1 MSAFEF
7 FFSFYGL
14 LLGLSVAELV
24 GGFARLLHERHR
36 VRFGWL
42 TPLLALF
49 VALDLATFWNQA
61 WMFFRGAPFNPALL
75 FVGLV
80 IAATFYVAASVTFP
94 RVNAE
99 GVDTPIDLD
108 AHFWAH
114 RRVVFSCVLAANAMV
129 WLLLGSLSFVDAAW
143 AAIWSPRLAIGVALF
158 AICTATAAF
167 APSRRI
173 VTAALMAVLAYTL
186 WNMVRAAAGLIAAG
200 VWSPAIGGG

>member
-99 GVDTPIDLD
+99 GPDTPIDLD

-114 RRVVFSCVLAANAMV
+114 RRVVFGCVLAANAMV

-143 AAIWSPRLAIGVALF
+143 AAIWSPRLAIGVTLF
-158 AICTATAAF
+158 AVCTATAAF

-173 VTAALMAVLAYTL
+173 VTAALLVVLLYTL
-186 WNMVRAAAGLIAAG
+186 WNMLRAAALLVASGG
-200 VWSPAIGGG
+200 WTPAIGGG